1 VLRNWSRSR
10 AVAALCLLGLAA
22 GDAAAAEG
30 LELFP
35 NPRILLALLVAFA
48 LLVPIVNRALLAPML
63 RVLDAR
69 AERTGGARRRAAHLE
84 ESAREAMARYEHSVL
99 ETRRAAESARRTAL
113 EEARRLAAE
122 ETGAARADAELEL
135 GRARAAVA
143 ASLAEARR
151 GLRAQSTALAREAA
165 ARVLGRELA

>member
-1 VLRNWSRSR
+1 MLTNWSRSR

-30 LELFP
+30 LDLFP
-35 NPRILLALLVAFA
+35 NPKILVALLITFV
-48 LLVPIVNRALLAPML
+48 LLVPVVNRALLAPML

-69 AERTGGARRRAAHLE
+69 AERTAGARRRAAHLE
-84 ESAREAMARYEHSVL
+84 ESAREAMERYERSVA
-99 ETRRAAESARRTAL
+99 ETRRAAEGARRSAL

-122 ETGAARADAELEL
+122 ETGSARADAELEL
-135 GRARAAVA
+135 ARARDAIA